1 MSETGDENMAVGL
14 KVGFYWYQI
23 GTGDFLH
30 SFFSTIAYNL
40 EDSKWGTKYPYV
52 MKELYSGNL
61 KKEHLINAKNEFES
75 IKNGLK
81 KLSVDKVIWDIEDL
95 SKPMPWGDN
104 ISSDI
109 TDLSNYYVTS
119 DGRDLIT
126 HIFSAIDK
134 AIELNSDIIID
145 SI

>member
-1 MSETGDENMAVGL
+1 MAVGL
-14 KVGFYWYQI
+14 KVKFYWYQI

-40 EDSKWGTKYPYV
+40 EDAKWGTKYPFI
-52 MKELYSGNL
+52 MKELYSGIL
-61 KKEHLINAKNEFES
+61 KEEHLKNAKAELEE
-75 IKNGLK
+75 IKNELK
-81 KLSVDKVIWDIEDL
+81 EISVSKVIWDIEDL

-109 TDLSNYYVTS
+109 TDLSNYFITS
-119 DGRDLIT
+119 EGKDLIT
-126 HIFSAIDK
+126 IIDHAIDK
-134 AIELNSDIIID
+134 AIELRSNIHIE

>member
-1 MSETGDENMAVGL
+1 MAVGL
-14 KVGFYWYQI
+14 TVKFYWYQI

-40 EDSKWGTKYPYV
+40 EDAKWGTKYPFI
-52 MKELYSGNL
+52 MKELYSGKLKEEHL
-61 KKEHLINAKNEFES
+61 KKAKDELEIIKNE
-75 IKNGLK
+75 LK
-81 KLSVDKVIWDIEDL
+81 ELPVSKVIWDIDDL

-109 TDLSNYYVTS
+109 TDLSNYFVTS
-119 DGRDLIT
+119 DGEDLIT
-126 HIFSAIDK
+126 IIDHAIEK
-134 AIELNSDIIID
+134 AIELRSDINIV